1 MNDNSNNINYL
12 NTTDKDHQ
20 NNTKN
25 EFTKKINYIT
35 IILIFLWITSGI
47 IGFLI
52 SLICLIYNKNKL
64 KKIIGLLIASIFFG
78 PLYWLYYMYMDNYC
92 SIKPIYKLKKYKI

>member
-1 MNDNSNNINYL
+1 MNNNSNIINYL
-12 NTTDKDHQ
+12 NTIDKDHQ

-25 EFTKKINYIT
+25 EFTKNINYIT

-78 PLYWLYYMYMDNYC
+78 PLYWLFYMYMDNYC